1 MIDEK
6 KLDALFENLQSRM
19 GLLFYGSSGL
29 GKTWQTKRLSTKF
42 NVPMFNSYAEMSKY
56 DGKKAS
62 RMILFHDEAQKMSL
76 KEQENLLLVID
87 MDAIS
92 FRNYRGKSY
101 ETSLTH
107 IFASTD
113 PNKVILPIRTRCL
126 AVTFPYCTE
135 EDIFTIMRPVYKEI
149 SDDDLVAV
157 SNRCKCNP
165 RQADHLCRM
174 FIKMGYE
181 VFNALDIDEYGL
193 NQMEREYLV
202 QLDTKGDCSLVQL
215 ANSLGLSTEAIIEMI
230 EPYYRQRGI
239 IEITSKGRK
248 LSDYGRD
255 FAKNI
260 NRAE

>member
-29 GKTWQTKRLSTKF
+29 GKTWQTKRLSAKF
-42 NVPMFNSYAEMSKY
+42 NVPMFNSYEEMSRY
-56 DGKKAS
+56 EGKQVK

-87 MDAIS
+87 MDEVD
-92 FRNYRGKSY
+92 FRNRRGKAY
-101 ETSLTH
+101 QTSLTH

-126 AVTFPYCTE
+126 AITFPYCTE

-149 SDDDLVAV
+149 TDDDLTAI

-181 VFNALDIDEYGL
+181 IFDSLDIDENGL
-193 NQMEREYLV
+193 NPMEREYLV
-202 QLDTKGDCSLVQL
+202 QLDTRGDCSVIQL
-215 ANSLGLSTEAIIEMI
+215 ANALGLSTEAIIEMV
-230 EPYYRQRGI
+230 EPYYRQRGL
-239 IEITSKGRK
+239 IEITSKGRR
-248 LSDYGRD
+248 LSDYGKD
-255 FAKNI
+255 FAKNL
-260 NRAE
+260 NKAD